1 MTIAVTGS
9 IATDHLM
16 RFPGRFSEQ
25 LLAEHLQKVS
35 LSFLV
40 DDLVVHRGGVA
51 GNMAY
56 AIGVLGGRAA
66 LVGAAGADFTDYR
79 TWLEAAGVDCD
90 NVLISDTAHTARFV
104 CTTDTDMA
112 QIASFYPGAM
122 SQARN
127 IKLANVV
134 EAIGTPE
141 LVIVGANDPDTMF
154 LHTDECRKLGL
165 AFAADPSQQLARL
178 SGEEIRQLI
187 DGATYLFTNDYE
199 WDLLLS
205 KTDWTDAD
213 VLAQVGLRVTT
224 LGAKGVDLVAVD
236 GTNIHVDVVPET
248 AQVDPTG
255 VGDAFRA
262 GFLTARSAGLGL
274 ERAAQLGSLVA
285 VLVLETTGTQNW
297 TWNPDVANS
306 RLADA
311 YGAAAAEEI
320 AQALGSSCTGY
331 CGSLIVGT
339 MLCSTKIACHSMKIR
354 TVQSR
359 RLWSLSP
366 ARCSSSIV
374 RTAAVSTNW
383 PACEASI
390 MP

>member
-16 RFPGRFSEQ
+16 RFPGKFSEQ

-56 AIGVLGGRAA
+56 AIGVLGGSAV
-66 LVGAAGADFTDYR
+66 LIGAAGIDFTDYR
-79 TWLEAAGVDCD
+79 EWLESAGVDCRG
-90 NVLISDTAHTARFV
+90 VLISDTAHTARFV
-104 CTTDTDMA
+104 CTTDVDMA

-127 IKLANVV
+127 IKLADVV
-134 EAIGTPE
+134 AATGQPE
-141 LVIVGANDPDTMF
+141 LVIIGANDPDAMF
-154 LHTDECRKLGL
+154 AHTDECRKLGL

-178 SGEEIRQLI
+178 SGEEIRRLV
-187 DGATYLFTNDYE
+187 DGATYLFSNDYE
-199 WDLLLS
+199 WDLMLS
-205 KTDWTDAD
+205 KTGWTDAD

-224 LGAKGVDLVAVD
+224 LGAEGVDLVGAD
-236 GTNIHVDVVPET
+236 GTRIHVGVVPET
-248 AQVDPTG
+248 ARVDPTG

-262 GFLTARSAGLGL
+262 GFLTGRGVGLDL
-274 ERAAQLGSLVA
+274 ERSAQLGSLVA

-297 TWNPDVANS
+297 TWDLDTAKD

-311 YGAAAAEEI
+311 FGAEAAAQI
-320 AQALGSSCTGY
+320 ASALS
-331 CGSLIVGT
+331 
-339 MLCSTKIACHSMKIR
+339 
-354 TVQSR
+354 
-359 RLWSLSP
+359 
-366 ARCSSSIV
+366 
-374 RTAAVSTNW
+374 
-383 PACEASI
+383 
-390 MP
+390 